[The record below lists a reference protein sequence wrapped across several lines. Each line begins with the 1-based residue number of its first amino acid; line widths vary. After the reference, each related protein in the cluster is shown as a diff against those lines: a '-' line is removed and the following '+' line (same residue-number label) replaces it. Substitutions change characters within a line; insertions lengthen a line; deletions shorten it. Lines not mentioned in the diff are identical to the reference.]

1 MSYRMN
7 RLREEEL
14 TSLQDAIQA
23 NVDSS
28 RLFEDAAVKIKNERM
43 SDLFRDI
50 AQQRR
55 ANAEELKPFVIAAGE
70 KPDDKPSLGGQT
82 REIWLRFRSALN
94 GGDAYVLL
102 AEAERSEDHLK
113 EIYTDAIRHN
123 AGSPAAQTLHQ
134 QFAIINKQHNAVR
147 DLRDAHEENR

>member
-14 TSLQDAIQA
+14 TSLQDVLQA
-23 NVDSS
+23 NVDSA
-28 RLFEDAAVKIKNERM
+28 RLFDDAAEQIKNPRM
-43 SDLFRDI
+43 ADLFRDI

-55 ANAEELKPFVIAAGE
+55 ANAQELKQYVIAAGE

-94 GGDAYVLL
+94 GGDPYVVL

-113 EIYTDAIRHN
+113 EIYTEAIRHN
-123 AGSPAAQTLHQ
+123 AGSPAAQSLHQ
-134 QFAIINKQHNAVR
+134 QFAVMNKQHNAVHE
-147 DLRDAHEENR
+147 LREAHEENR